1 MPEPPEE
8 RSLPAGE
15 NGEEVTALMD
25 RSASTGDGYELGWHD
40 PIEYVFAAEQGL
52 DEGVIREISAQ
63 KGEPPEILHR
73 RLAGFEAFRRIP
85 LPTWGNDGKLADV
98 DFADIRYYVRPTRR
112 QVRDWNQV
120 PVTIKTTFDRLA
132 IPDAEQRFLGG
143 VSAQYDSEII
153 YHRNRA
159 ELDRLGVVF
168 TDMDTAVR
176 DHWNLVEPYLG
187 TVVPFDDNK
196 FAALNSAVWSGGS
209 FLYVPPGVRV
219 EKPLQAYF
227 RINAERLGQFE
238 RTLVVVDE
246 GGFVHYIDGCSAAT
260 WASPSLHAGVI
271 EVVVRR
277 DARCRVTGLQNWSK
291 SVYNL
296 VTKRA
301 VAHEQATMEWID
313 GNIGARLTMNYPS
326 VVLRGS
332 GAHGEVLS
340 IGYAGE
346 GQHQDTGA
354 KMIHSAPNTTST
366 VTSKSICRNG
376 GRAGYRGI
384 VHVDRGA
391 TGAQSF
397 VRCDSLILDS
407 TSMTET
413 HPYVEVGE
421 LDARIR
427 HEATVSRVDDD
438 QLFYMMARGLTEEQA
453 TSMLIA
459 GFVEPVIRELP
470 LACADEINH
479 LIALDMAAAGAI
491 G

>member
-1 MPEPPEE
+1 MSRP
-8 RSLPAGE
+8 SSIGE
-15 NGEEVTALMD
+15 
-25 RSASTGDGYELGWHD
+25 GYQLGWHD
-40 PIEYVFAAEQGL
+40 PIDYVFAADQGL
-52 DEGVIREISAQ
+52 DEAVIRRISAE
-63 KGEPPEILHR
+63 KGERPDILER
-73 RLAGFEAFRRIP
+73 RLAAYEAFRRIP
-85 LPTWGNDGKLADV
+85 VPAWAGNGELASL
-98 DFADIRYYVRPTRR
+98 DFGDIRYYVRPTRR

-120 PVTIKTTFDRLA
+120 PVRIKTTFDRLA

-143 VSAQYDSEII
+143 VSAQYDSEIV

-176 DHWNLVEPYLG
+176 DHWDLVQPYLG

-209 FLYVPPGVRV
+209 FLYVPPGVSV

-238 RTLVVVDE
+238 RTLLVACEDS
-246 GGFVHYIDGCSAAT
+246 FVHYIDGCSAAA
-260 WASPSLHAGVI
+260 WAATSLHAGVI
-271 EVVVRR
+271 EVVVGRG
-277 DARCRVTGLQNWSK
+277 ARCRVTGLQNWSK

-301 VAHEQATMEWID
+301 VAYEDATMEWID

-326 VVLRGS
+326 VVLRGA

-346 GQHQDTGA
+346 GQYQDTGA
-354 KMIHSAPNTTST
+354 KMIHAAPETTST
-366 VTSKSICRNG
+366 VTSKSICRHG

-384 VHVDRGA
+384 VHVDQGA
-391 TGAQSF
+391 TGARSF

-407 TSMTET
+407 ASVTET
-413 HPYVEVGE
+413 HPSIEVDE
-421 LDARIR
+421 LDARIG
-427 HEATVSRVDDD
+427 HEATVSRVNDD

-479 LIALDMAAAGAI
+479 LIALDMAAAGAV